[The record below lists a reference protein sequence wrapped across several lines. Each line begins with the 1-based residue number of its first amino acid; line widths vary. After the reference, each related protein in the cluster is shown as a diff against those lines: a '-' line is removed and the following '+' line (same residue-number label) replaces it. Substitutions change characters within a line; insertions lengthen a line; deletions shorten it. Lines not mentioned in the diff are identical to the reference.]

1 MDPTAP
7 CPVPTTTS
15 LGALRAEADALTP
28 VIAALRP
35 DDLSHDTR
43 LPGWDVQVLVAHL
56 VRGVDRIRA
65 YLTETLPDAPEL
77 DWAGYF
83 TAAATRSSGADVS
96 ERARAFA
103 ASINDRPVA
112 DVWLR
117 ACTEAE
123 RLASMA
129 PPDRPVG
136 TPFGAI
142 RIDHYLPSRVLEVT
156 VHGLDLRDALDLEAV
171 ATPDGLAVTAALLDA
186 LLGSER
192 PAGLEQDLPF
202 VLAATGRAASDDPR
216 LPVLT

>member
-1 MDPTAP
+1 VDPTAP
-7 CPVPTTTS
+7 CPVPVTTS
-15 LGALRAEADALTP
+15 LRALRAEADALTP

-35 DDLSHDTR
+35 DDLGRATR
-43 LPGWDVQVLVAHL
+43 LPDWDVQVLVAHL

-65 YLTETLPDAPEL
+65 DLTETLPETPEL

-83 TAAATRSSGADVS
+83 TTAATRTSGADVS

-103 ASINDRPVA
+103 GAINDRPVA

-123 RLASMA
+123 RLASLA

-136 TPFGAI
+136 TPFGPI
-142 RIDHYLPSRVLEVT
+142 RVDHYLPSRVLEVT

-171 ATPDGLAVTAALLDA
+171 ATPDGLGVSAALLET
-186 LLGSER
+186 LLDGDR
-192 PAGLEQDLPF
+192 PAELGDDLAF
-202 VLAATGRAASDDPR
+202 VLAATGRAPNDDPR